1 MAETFAVDA
10 EEDLSGVGYAE
21 RERGSEAAIAAVET
35 AGIAQVG
42 AAGTGAD
49 AEVADVAG
57 AGEMS
62 AVEEALYTNTVAGV
76 GVAAGDAAGGGGGG
90 AAAAAYTNT
99 VAGVGVAAADA
110 AAAGAGAVAAEIA
123 PVDDYGTPAGS
134 RADTSLVRAGEEESG
149 GVLAVKL
156 LVAVE
161 VATGA
166 AASLQAVATA
176 AAMVAEP
183 HSDLD
188 GSRRMKL
195 QLLQSLM
202 SMTRFHAR
210 KVLAYSVAHEV
221 VGVYEIQSRTAPQM
235 EVRGMVASLKK
246 PRRHQHRAS
255 LRSSCRLCRRSEED
269 QGYQRALR
277 SRAAPLWLL
286 WLEPCRRRLLMVP

>member
-1 MAETFAVDA
+1 MAEAFAIDA
-10 EEDLSGVGYAE
+10 EENLSGVGYAE

-286 WLEPCRRRLLMVP
+286 WLEPFRRRLLMVP